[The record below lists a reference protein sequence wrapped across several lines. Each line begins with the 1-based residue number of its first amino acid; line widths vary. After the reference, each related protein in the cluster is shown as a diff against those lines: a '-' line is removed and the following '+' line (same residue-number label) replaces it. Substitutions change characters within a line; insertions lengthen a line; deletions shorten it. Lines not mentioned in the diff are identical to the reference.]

1 MVIYYHIFMDLTVRH
16 SPHPRLT
23 RPRGACEPA
32 VVVDPAAGH
41 DVEELVFARSRRVR
55 IVERVDHAEIL
66 RLLKRGKSIAEISR
80 ALNVAYN
87 CSAMKRKL
95 GVSSMAELDGRE
107 AKVLDASE
115 V

>member
-1 MVIYYHIFMDLTVRH
+1 MDLTVRH

-66 RLLKRGKSIAEISR
+66 RLLKRGESIAEISR
-80 ALNVAYN
+80 ALNVAYKTVANN

>member
-1 MVIYYHIFMDLTVRH
+1 MRRYHQVGKRSVTLKKSFALQIRQLAPHIALTQI
-16 SPHPRLT
+16 SSDQRLQSLS
-23 RPRGACEPA
+23 E
-32 VVVDPAAGH
+32 
-41 DVEELVFARSRRVR
+41 
-55 IVERVDHAEIL
+55 
-66 RLLKRGKSIAEISR
+66 GKSIAEISR
-80 ALNVAYN
+80 ALNVAYKTVANN